1 MKQHIPNA
9 LSLIRLG
16 LALTILVLT
25 FFEHNIVIGQIVF
38 FVAVVSDKL
47 DGSLARLWNVESELG
62 KKLESLVD
70 PVLASAGGL
79 YVFVHS
85 DLPAWF
91 VIYCAILLGIGM
103 TARLWI
109 KLKTKKLFYEKSQL
123 TRFGVGSIYI
133 LILLYLFHIPYREW
147 VLVAVTAFGTVGGFN
162 YYRMMLQHVRT
173 KSTTTS
179 SEG

>member
-16 LALTILVLT
+16 LALTILTLI
-25 FFEHNIVIGQIVF
+25 FFEHNILVAQIVF
-38 FVAVVSDKL
+38 FVAVVSDKV

-79 YVFVHS
+79 YVFVHT

-91 VIYCAILLGIGM
+91 VIYCGILLAIGM
-103 TARLWI
+103 GGRLLI

-123 TRFGVGSIYI
+123 TRFGVGAIYI
-133 LILLYLFHIPYREW
+133 LILLYIFQIPYRES
-147 VLVAVTAFGTVGGFN
+147 VLLVVTAIGTVGGFN
-162 YYRMMLQHVRT
+162 YYRMMLRHVQK
-173 KSTTTS
+173 KSTTS
-179 SEG
+179 S